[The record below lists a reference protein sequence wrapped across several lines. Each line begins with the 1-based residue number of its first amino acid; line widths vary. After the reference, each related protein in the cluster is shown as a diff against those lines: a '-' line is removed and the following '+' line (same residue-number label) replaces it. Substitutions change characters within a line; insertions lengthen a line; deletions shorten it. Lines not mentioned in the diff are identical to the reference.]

1 MEKEGLEGTSL
12 KWVRVE
18 NLRAYSLLSLSF
30 LKLYRLYSRTS
41 TNGHLSTADSS
52 LQQTHFL
59 SRWAVHTFALTF
71 ASKMCKIRPQYM
83 MVTILYR
90 LIMDVE
96 VRFVH
101 DCELSR

>member
-1 MEKEGLEGTSL
+1 MEKEGLGGTSL
-12 KWVRVE
+12 KWPRIE
-18 NLRAYSLLSLSF
+18 NLRTYSLLLLSF
-30 LKLYRLYSRTS
+30 LKQYRLYSRTS

-59 SRWAVHTFALTF
+59 SRWTVHTFALTF
-71 ASKMCKIRPQYM
+71 ASKMCKIRLQYM
-83 MVTILYR
+83 MLTILYR

-101 DCELSR
+101 NCEFSR